1 MKVMLQH
8 DFNSSTVWLHLL
20 VWLVVKL
27 LRKKKISSHQFV
39 STIFLGAERVGNLLW
54 FLNVLNLQHIF
65 LLLKTVFYPVSED
78 IYLHDIANN
87 LRLTSVFIDFGS
99 NNAFSKSIVHIELV
113 SWGSFSLKSQ
123 WECVGT
129 LLLILEFE

>member
-27 LRKKKISSHQFV
+27 LRKKKFFSSICLNNF
-39 STIFLGAERVGNLLW
+39 SRSWKSRKSSLIFKCIEFAT
-54 FLNVLNLQHIF
+54 H